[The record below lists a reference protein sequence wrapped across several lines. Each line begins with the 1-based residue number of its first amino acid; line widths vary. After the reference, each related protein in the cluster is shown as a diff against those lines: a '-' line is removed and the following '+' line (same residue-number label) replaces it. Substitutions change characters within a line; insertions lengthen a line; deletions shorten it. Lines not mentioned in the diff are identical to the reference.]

1 MTHAL
6 MMKAKDEALQ
16 PPALGVP
23 ARVAV
28 IGCGAMTR
36 DFHLPVLA
44 GRERLK
50 VAALV
55 DREGPSVAIL
65 R

>member
-6 MMKAKDEALQ
+6 MMEAKAEALYT
-16 PPALGVP
+16 PAIGIP

-44 GRERLK
+44 GHEGAIER
-50 VAALV
+50 
-55 DREGPSVAIL
+55 GL
-65 R
+65 RRKACQ